1 MLDNFKIGHENRWE
15 IIRQFL
21 MDIKTENFGKTIQQ
35 QQQHGPADVSANL
48 VNHTKNVSPNL
59 ENHSKNKQKMPETEI
74 YTEFELF
81 VQQKQQIDAYK
92 AQIISA
98 WQLIDTALLCV
109 EIALLPISQLLND
122 DDNILYRHMF
132 ELVDMDKA
140 LCALISSDRVI
151 DNLKEYIIWTQRE
164 LQQDKMFDDVT
175 SSGLMKSLRYLISRS
190 SVSRKQWYENEN
202 KILLNLRVYF
212 RLFGAIERQ
221 ISSRKIEDTVEE
233 IGNTTVEIKW
243 VVLRSFVHDF
253 FEKMKEFV
261 QIAAEVGLEQAKQ
274 RQCKNL

>member
-1 MLDNFKIGHENRWE
+1 
-15 IIRQFL
+15 
-21 MDIKTENFGKTIQQ
+21 
-35 QQQHGPADVSANL
+35 
-48 VNHTKNVSPNL
+48 
-59 ENHSKNKQKMPETEI
+59 MPETEI

-92 AQIISA
+92 AQIVSA

-122 DDNILYRHMF
+122 DDNLLYRHMF

-151 DNLKEYIIWTQRE
+151 NNLKEYIIWTQRE